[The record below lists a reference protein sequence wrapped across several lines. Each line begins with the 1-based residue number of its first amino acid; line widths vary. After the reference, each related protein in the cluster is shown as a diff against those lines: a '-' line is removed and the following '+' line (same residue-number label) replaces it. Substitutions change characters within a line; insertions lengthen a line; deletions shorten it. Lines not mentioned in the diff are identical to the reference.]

1 MNFNWGP
8 SPIGGFDATFT
19 TIDANEGRS
28 HLFPITPSV
37 LTATPTPVR
46 YLPNNLEILAGVAA
60 SMPHAHSLPVSEAMI
75 LLSGGNQSQ
84 IPSNL
89 SDFNNV
95 QET

>member
-60 SMPHAHSLPVSEAMI
+60 SVPHATLDAAEAMI
-75 LLSGGNQSQ
+75 LLSRGDQSQ

-95 QET
+95 